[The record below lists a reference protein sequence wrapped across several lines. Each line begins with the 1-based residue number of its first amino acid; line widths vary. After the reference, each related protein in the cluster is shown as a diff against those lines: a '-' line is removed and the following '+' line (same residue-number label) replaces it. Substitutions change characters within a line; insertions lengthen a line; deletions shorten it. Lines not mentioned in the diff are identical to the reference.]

1 MAVTGLS
8 GRDLAGSTVY
18 EAVGGYSVYVW
29 TMLLLFF
36 AAVVLAGREAP
47 GRQTVAP

>member
-1 MAVTGLS
+1 
-8 GRDLAGSTVY
+8 VY

-29 TMLLLFF
+29 TMLLLFL

-47 GRQTVAP
+47 GRQAREQSLTPAG